1 MSDTERKQEDANT
14 PDSLEGE
21 RGMPDVNE
29 TRPTARRGL
38 AVAFVVVALL
48 ITGLFIYLTLGKT
61 ETGTGIVDAPQ
72 KTASV
77 NSVPDRTF
85 TLPPKP
91 TPPPE
96 PKKSVEPTKSEIKPS
111 NSGQPQGKPPALPGK
126 SENSLATIDKS
137 ASSLM
142 TPLSGGN
149 TGGAGTS
156 SGSIRPAGSGAVD
169 LANAG
174 AGGGNGGSSGLDS
187 FGGSS
192 SSSDGQSLGS
202 RLSGTKTSG
211 ASASMLGN
219 RNFILAKGSYIQCV
233 LDTKLDT
240 TVPGQTKCTI
250 ARNIYSDNGKVLLV
264 ERGSTVSGEYK
275 SNMQQGQGRIFVLWT
290 RIKTPD
296 GVVINLNSSGTDSL
310 GGGGIPG
317 HVDNHFWQRFG
328 GAILLS
334 VISDAG
340 QALANTASGSSGDTT
355 VQFGNTSQA
364 TQQMAAEAL
373 RNTINIP
380 PTLSKNHGDLVGIYV
395 SRDLNFSSVYDVRA
409 SE

>member
-1 MSDTERKQEDANT
+1 MSDTDNKHDNAIA
-14 PDSLEGE
+14 PDSIEGE
-21 RGMPDVNE
+21 RGMPDVNA

-38 AVAFVVVALL
+38 AVVFVVVALL
-48 ITGLFIYLTLGKT
+48 ITGTFIYLTSGQ
-61 ETGTGIVDAPQ
+61 EDTGIVEKPQ
-72 KTASV
+72 QAASDGAL
-77 NSVPDRTF
+77 PQRTF

-91 TPPPE
+91 TPPPVPAVE
-96 PKKSVEPTKSEIKPS
+96 PKPENTTPAPPS
-111 NSGQPQGKPPALPGK
+111 DNQAQGQAPALPGQSK
-126 SENSLATIDKS
+126 DALATLDKS
-137 ASSLM
+137 SSSLM
-142 TPLSGGN
+142 TPLGGGVAGRIGGSGGN
-149 TGGAGTS
+149 TGS
-156 SGSIRPAGSGAVD
+156 SGEATVN
-169 LANAG
+169 LAN
-174 AGGGNGGSSGLDS
+174 AGGGNGVGGSGG

-192 SSSDGQSLGS
+192 SGSSDQSLGS
-202 RLSGTKTSG
+202 RLHATQTNG
-211 ASASMLGN
+211 ASAGMLGN

-264 ERGSTVSGEYK
+264 ERGSTVSGEYQ
-275 SNMQQGQGRIFVLWT
+275 SNMRQGQDRIFVLWT
-290 RIKTPD
+290 RIKTPE
-296 GVVINLNSSGTDSL
+296 GVVIDLDSSGTDSL

-334 VISDAG
+334 VIGDAG
-340 QALANTASGSSGDTT
+340 QALSNAASGSNGQTT

-409 SE
+409 SQ